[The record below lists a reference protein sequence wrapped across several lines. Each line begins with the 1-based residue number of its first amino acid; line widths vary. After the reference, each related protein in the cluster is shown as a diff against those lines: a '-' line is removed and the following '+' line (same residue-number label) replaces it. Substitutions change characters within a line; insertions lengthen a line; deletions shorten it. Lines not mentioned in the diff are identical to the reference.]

1 MTAKPTHT
9 KTDLPPGLYA
19 DRSYL
24 ALVIRTGYKLA
35 YYVTIDYPMRL
46 HHLSIDQFLE
56 KFPRHLPQ
64 YSLEEAAHRFLQTQQ
79 AETLTEEA
87 RNVLEGLTGDALL
100 R

>member
-46 HHLSIDQFLE
+46 HHLSID
-56 KFPRHLPQ
+56 
-64 YSLEEAAHRFLQTQQ
+64 STQDVEIVSFHICIDRR
-79 AETLTEEA
+79 A
-87 RNVLEGLTGDALL
+87 
-100 R
+100 